1 MRDVSGILFP
11 LRGDCH
17 FSRPAVTRR
26 LKRPTQKTRTSSP
39 FGPGGPA
46 SSYLVLQPIRFTPS
60 GCRHPTREL
69 LPHVFTLTSR
79 EAVIFC
85 GTCCYPFGHLPVRK
99 YGALRCPD
107 FPRAG
112 FPDPRQSLSSPPQ
125 KYVFFRRQKA
135 VVRRKNCIF
144 AANNPNQH
152 EKNRHFPLFRP
163 LLRHGFR
170 AKRRT
175 PSRDCGDGETV

>member
-17 FSRPAVTRR
+17 FSRPTVTRR

-60 GCRHPTREL
+60 GCRHPMREL
-69 LPHVFTLTSR
+69 LPHVFTLTSC
-79 EAVIFC
+79 EAVVFC
-85 GTCCYPFGHLPVRK
+85 GTCCCPCGHLPVRK
-99 YGALRCPD
+99 YGALCCPD

-112 FPDPRQSLSSPPQ
+112 FPDPRQSLSSLRQ
-125 KYVFFRRQKA
+125 KYIFFRR
-135 VVRRKNCIF
+135 
-144 AANNPNQH
+144 
-152 EKNRHFPLFRP
+152 
-163 LLRHGFR
+163 
-170 AKRRT
+170 
-175 PSRDCGDGETV
+175 

>member
-11 LRGDCH
+11 FRGDCH
-17 FSRPAVTRR
+17 FSRPTVTRR

-60 GCRHPTREL
+60 ECRHPTREL
-69 LPHVFTLTSR
+69 LPHVFTPTSR
-79 EAVIFC
+79 RRSTLRLYKAVVFC
-85 GTCCYPFGHLPVRK
+85 GTCCCPCGHLPVRK

-112 FPDPRQSLSSPPQ
+112 FPDPRQSLSSP
-125 KYVFFRRQKA
+125 RQK
-135 VVRRKNCIF
+135 
-144 AANNPNQH
+144 
-152 EKNRHFPLFRP
+152 
-163 LLRHGFR
+163 
-170 AKRRT
+170 
-175 PSRDCGDGETV
+175 